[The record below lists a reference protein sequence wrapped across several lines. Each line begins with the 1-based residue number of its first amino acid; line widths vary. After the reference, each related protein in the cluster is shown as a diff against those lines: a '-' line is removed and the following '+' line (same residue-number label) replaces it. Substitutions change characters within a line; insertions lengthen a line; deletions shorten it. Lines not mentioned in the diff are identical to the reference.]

1 MYKNTGLK
9 EKNAIDN
16 SVDNTSSGTLVI
28 VHPLQCNRVT
38 LINLSYILILFCLYS
53 NKKTKCYHLNVT
65 FRKSQ
70 KLIPA
75 KKQSLPIAKQNTKS
89 RQSAKLNSRK
99 NLVPHGM
106 LYCEL
111 SHKVIL
117 HIEASIKAIFI
128 QIGVS

>member
-38 LINLSYILILFCLYS
+38 LINLSYILILFCLFS
-53 NKKTKCYHLNVT
+53 NKKAKCYHLNVT

-75 KKQSLPIAKQNTKS
+75 KKQSLPIAKI
-89 RQSAKLNSRK
+89 NSRK
-99 NLVPHGM
+99 TQ
-106 LYCEL
+106 
-111 SHKVIL
+111 KV
-117 HIEASIKAIFI
+117 ANP
-128 QIGVS
+128 QN